1 MFQGLEAEVADEE
14 PRDIE
19 MGPESFQ
26 EMIEHLKAHAPN
38 EACGILAGTDGR
50 VVRVYP
56 MTNVEPTPYSYF
68 MDPKEQF
75 AVMKEMRKEGL
86 SIVGIYHSH
95 PATTPYPSR
104 KDRDLAFY
112 PEAATVIVSFPAGGA
127 EPEARAYRIAED
139 RVTPIPLVVRPRL
152 AGEKSR
158 KLSAT

>member
-19 MGPESFQ
+19 MEPESFR

-86 SIVGIYHSH
+86 SLVGIYHSH

-112 PEAATVIVSFPAGGA
+112 PEAATVIVSFRDPA
-127 EPEARAYRIAED
+127 EPEARAYRIVED
-139 RVTPIPLVVRPRL
+139 RVTPIPLVVRPRR

-158 KLSAT
+158 KLSAA

>member
-1 MFQGLEAEVADEE
+1 MADEE

-19 MGPESFQ
+19 MGPESFR

-38 EACGILAGTDGR
+38 EACGILAGRDGR

-86 SIVGIYHSH
+86 SLVGIYHSH

-139 RVTPIPLVVRPRL
+139 RVTPIPLVVRPRR

-158 KLSAT
+158 KLSAA

>member
-1 MFQGLEAEVADEE
+1 MADEE

-19 MGPESFQ
+19 MEPESFR

-86 SIVGIYHSH
+86 SLVGIYHSH

-139 RVTPIPLVVRPRL
+139 RVTPIPLVVRPRR